1 MAKHTAGAPG
11 ALYIVATPIG
21 NLEDLSPR
29 AQRILAS
36 VDLILAEDTRH
47 SARLLRAFDIRTR
60 TLAFHEHNEARL
72 TPRIVERLLN
82 GESMALIADAGT
94 PLISDP
100 GFKLVRAA
108 QARDLTVTP
117 APGPSALVAALSCAG
132 ISPGKFLF
140 EGFMP
145 PREQARRRRLSELT
159 GVAQTLVF
167 YEAPHRI
174 KAFMADAASTLGA
187 EREACIARELTKT
200 FETIR
205 RGTLGGLRNWLE
217 QDPEQSRG
225 EFVVIIAGAAPQSAD
240 RAELVRLLQVLL
252 ASLSLKQAVRIAT
265 ELSGAGRNE
274 VYDLAVELI
283 GEK

>member
-100 GFKLVRAA
+100 GFKLVRAT
-108 QARDLTVTP
+108 QARDHTVTP

>member
-108 QARDLTVTP
+108 QAQDLTVTP

-225 EFVVIIAGAAPQSAD
+225 EFVVIIAGAAAQSAD

>member
-100 GFKLVRAA
+100 GFKLVRAT